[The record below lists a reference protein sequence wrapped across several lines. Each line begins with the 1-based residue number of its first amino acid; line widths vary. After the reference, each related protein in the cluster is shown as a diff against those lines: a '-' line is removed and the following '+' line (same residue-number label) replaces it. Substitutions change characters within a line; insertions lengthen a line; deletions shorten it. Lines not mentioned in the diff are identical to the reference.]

1 MAPFF
6 MPMHVG
12 SLHRKRSHGHT
23 PFRRGAGPPPHRLPP
38 EPSLDP
44 AALLGKAVERFR
56 VDGHVVGEDQGR
68 PASFPRR
75 LFRAPYHPEPLQIRP
90 ARRELVRMEDAGG
103 HPGNPV
109 GGDFDVH
116 AYPSRADV
124 HGGGDAAVGEARV
137 GGGQGRGGRVE
148 EVGGAFRSVAYGV
161 GGGRETEGGQGG
173 VDGGPFVRPTAS
185 EGKPLSTMDFRS
197 RGHAVDTELSS
208 RHVYAAFRLH
218 FRESTLLY
226 R

>member
-1 MAPFF
+1 
-6 MPMHVG
+6 
-12 SLHRKRSHGHT
+12 
-23 PFRRGAGPPPHRLPP
+23 
-38 EPSLDP
+38 
-44 AALLGKAVERFR
+44 
-56 VDGHVVGEDQGR
+56 
-68 PASFPRR
+68 
-75 LFRAPYHPEPLQIRP
+75 
-90 ARRELVRMEDAGG
+90 MEDAGG